1 MSNEFVFIDEDK
13 VFNHTNIIKQ
23 DYGGTGFNT
32 FTKGDIMYSNSDNI
46 LTKLNIGDDLS
57 ILSINNSM
65 PSWEMINTIK
75 ANKLN
80 KLFIDITDN
89 NNEYGIDIFNTDFYQ
104 FNVTSIQS
112 IITSSFSNLNSYKTT
127 VNFSST
133 ITNGL
138 ANFNNFSIINTNYNS
153 YINYNIVHI
162 ERYTDSIDL
171 YTDYIINNSDLIIK
185 YNLTN
190 DNNNEN
196 LHLSTKLL
204 TQENTIKTSIRFT
217 PINYIYTCVQN
228 PENNLEN
235 NLENKNKILVY
246 LDDDIDSSSI
256 IPNDTS
262 DFIIKDINTNQTY
275 TISNVSYTSNYITL
289 TIDIS
294 VLNLNNKSISLTYT
308 KNTTD
313 IKNANGSLTN
323 LVNKYIINTFVIS
336 KSAGHYLIDGIR
348 QKALVLNTN
357 YTYKFYNSTGETTIF
372 NIVDITNSN
381 TDLLSTYTETQ
392 LYKKGLY
399 INEVNKEITFKP
411 TKSGTYYYYFNF
423 TVEGSVIYVSNDA
436 VTNEYINDFVNT
448 TIPILTDTSIDADKR
463 NIELYF
469 DKSVHNINHIIQN
482 EHFILNS
489 GSSIINSSIITT
501 FTYNDTT
508 LTINFTQSYS
518 DIISIQYN
526 SDQQLFTFNNTNN
539 NITNNTILVDYT
551 RLNIQS
557 IEIIDSTNTTDTY
570 TDSTTIIILN
580 PEKTY
585 TFIITFNKSV
595 QDLITYTTTLSDSNV
610 VSGFGN
616 GTGLLGTV
624 DKSKYTI
631 TSFTTGTIT
640 SSYTITL
647 TLNDVRDYFNN
658 LIYANTIGFNVEGLS
673 NESVFIGS
681 MNTDNSGNG
690 ITYTWKC
697 PIGVTSVCVLCIG
710 GGGGGSWKEIGQEV
724 NSNTFQM
731 YKEYGGGGGGG
742 GLAWRNNIQVTPG
755 ISYTVKVGDG
765 GAKGIYEPGTNG
777 GNSSFIDINTIV
789 AYGGKGGYLSLTQA
803 EGGLIGPTNSV
814 SGGSGGKGSLHNSF
828 QGNAPGG
835 GAGGYEGNGGDG
847 GGNWGWGSGMK
858 GDSGSGGG
866 GAGGGNR
873 PFVSGG
879 GTGIYGIG
887 ASGVDNGMGGS
898 GGFVRQV
905 SGYGYWSIVSGGE
918 YGGGGGGGGSWNAT
932 TQSNATTIG
941 GMGAVR
947 IIWGNTR
954 EFPSTGTSST
964 QTILYGS
971 TPPYIASG
979 IRHASL
985 TSISGSYGNISIT
998 TSNTRGP
1005 FALQSLNTI
1014 IDQSD
1019 STYGTFETSNDYAI
1033 ATGFSDK
1040 IHVFGL
1046 RTGAGQFFEEYDLSR
1061 LFTMSSSWN
1070 NTTNQK
1076 VHINGLDWDE
1086 TVRIFHI
1093 NYNSTTFASYQSN
1106 PFSTTVIQT
1115 STGVAFTGADYNGT
1129 NGTNINTFMEY
1140 TDYYSNGEW
1149 EIKVPP
1155 TGILMFYL
1163 SNHKPAH

>member
-46 LTKLNIGDDLS
+46 LTKLNIGNDLS

-65 PSWEMINTIK
+65 PSWETINAIK

-80 KLFIDITDN
+80 RLLTDTTDN

-235 NLENKNKILVY
+235 NLENKKKILIY

-336 KSAGHYLIDGIR
+336 KSSGHYLIDGIR

-357 YTYKFYNSTGETTIF
+357 YTYKFYNSIGETTIF

-489 GSSIINSSIITT
+489 GSPTINSSITA

-624 DKSKYTI
+624 DKNKYTI
-631 TSFTTGTIT
+631 TSFTTGIIT

-658 LIYANTIGFNVEGLS
+658 LIYANTIGFNVKEAFVERDYNPILT
-673 NESVFIGS
+673 IGKQYKIY
-681 MNTDNSGNG
+681 NKGQNG
-690 ITYTWKC
+690 WVKHVPTGGAETGGGHNKHQYFANRWIITPDIAQATILTWKTDYTDWLS
-697 PIGVTSVCVLCIG
+697 GVESYGNDPERYQTQFFIE
-710 GGGGGSWKEIGQEV
+710 GSE
-724 NSNTFQM
+724 T
-731 YKEYGGGGGGG
+731 
-742 GLAWRNNIQVTPG
+742 
-755 ISYTVKVGDG
+755 
-765 GAKGIYEPGTNG
+765 GT
-777 GNSSFIDINTIV
+777 INRF
-789 AYGGKGGYLSLTQA
+789 A
-803 EGGLIGPTNSV
+803 
-814 SGGSGGKGSLHNSF
+814 HC
-828 QGNAPGG
+828 
-835 GAGGYEGNGGDG
+835 GGDV
-847 GGNWGWGSGMK
+847 N
-858 GDSGSGGG
+858 
-866 GAGGGNR
+866 
-873 PFVSGG
+873 
-879 GTGIYGIG
+879 
-887 ASGVDNGMGGS
+887 
-898 GGFVRQV
+898 
-905 SGYGYWSIVSGGE
+905 
-918 YGGGGGGGGSWNAT
+918 
-932 TQSNATTIG
+932 TTIG
-941 GMGAVR
+941 WIDYWNGSR
-947 IIWGNTR
+947 D
-954 EFPSTGTSST
+954 EFWIDTDDSNS
-964 QTILYGS
+964 
-971 TPPYIASG
+971 
-979 IRHASL
+979 
-985 TSISGSYGNISIT
+985 SYGQI
-998 TSNTRGP
+998 G
-1005 FALQSLNTI
+1005 ALQSKLTF
-1014 IDQSD
+1014 
-1019 STYGTFETSNDYAI
+1019 GTGNQ
-1033 ATGFSDK
+1033 
-1040 IHVFGL
+1040 
-1046 RTGAGQFFEEYDLSR
+1046 GQHTEDNFRFKFIE
-1061 LFTMSSSWN
+1061 
-1070 NTTNQK
+1070 Q
-1076 VHINGLDWDE
+1076 
-1086 TVRIFHI
+1086 
-1093 NYNSTTFASYQSN
+1093 
-1106 PFSTTVIQT
+1106 
-1115 STGVAFTGADYNGT
+1115 
-1129 NGTNINTFMEY
+1129 
-1140 TDYYSNGEW
+1140 
-1149 EIKVPP
+1149 
-1155 TGILMFYL
+1155 
-1163 SNHKPAH
+1163 